1 MFRSPATLAYYGNTS
16 YLPHSRARP
25 LAFQHVQKRPALLLL
40 GCVALAIGLYFA
52 LPWLFPVPQSNH
64 LIGRWQLQTQIRN
77 GSRVPSSGEYEFRS
91 DYTTRKITGISSTR
105 AGLWIIR
112 VPIDSTV
119 HSSSVVL
126 PNTTIIT
133 TTYRFIDPLMHHIS
147 VQIYDQQGTPDAN
160 LWPGPGIYDITMI
173 NNNQL
178 MLRIPDAEAGG
189 WIVLECIKGS
199 EAVPFQR

>member
-1 MFRSPATLAYYGNTS
+1 MREAAQMFRSPATFIHHRNTS
-16 YLPHSRARP
+16 YVPRLRAKP
-25 LAFQHVQKRPALLLL
+25 FAFQYVKKHPALLLL

-52 LPWLFPVPQSNH
+52 LPWLFLVPQSNH
-64 LIGRWQLQTQIRN
+64 LIGRWQLQRQIRN
-77 GSRVPSSGEYEFRS
+77 GSRVPISGEYEFRS

-112 VPIDSTV
+112 APIDSTAL
-119 HSSSVVL
+119 SSSVVL
-126 PNTTIIT
+126 PDTTIIT

-173 NNNQL
+173 EDHQL
-178 MLRIPDAEAGG
+178 TLRIPDAEAGG
-189 WIVLECIKGS
+189 WIVLECIKVS
-199 EAVPFQR
+199 E